1 MCTAIAQAHCLAAAH
16 APSCKMF
23 CTREVGLSQRPY
35 CVFSRSRHV
44 IDCHRTSLCIFVMSK
59 LSKGPFSEE
68 MLPPTPSTSRDI
80 PWSHGHPTVRVLESC
95 TAPISDDTF
104 TSGRATPWKENANFG
119 PCRRCRD
126 ACCIL
131 LLYVV
136 ICCSIMCICR
146 RFSNAPP

>member
-1 MCTAIAQAHCLAAAH
+1 MAQAHCLAAAH

-44 IDCHRTSLCIFVMSK
+44 IAHLYA
-59 LSKGPFSEE
+59 FSSCPRA
-68 MLPPTPSTSRDI
+68 LFLRKCCPQHHPPPET
-80 PWSHGHPTVRVLESC
+80 SHGHPTVRVESC

-104 TSGRATPWKENANFG
+104 TSGRATPWKENANFR
-119 PCRRCRD
+119 PCRRCLLYPVVI
-126 ACCIL
+126 CCYL
-131 LLYVV
+131 LLSVV
-136 ICCSIMCICR
+136 ICCSKMCICR

>member
-44 IDCHRTSLCIFVMSK
+44 IAHLYAFSSCPRALFLRKCCPQHHLQRH
-59 LSKGPFSEE
+59 PFSGPTVIPRSGCWRAAR
-68 MLPPTPSTSRDI
+68 LPSNPTTPSPQIVR
-80 PWSHGHPTVRVLESC
+80 HRGKKMPTL
-95 TAPISDDTF
+95 
-104 TSGRATPWKENANFG
+104 G
-119 PCRRCRD
+119 PVGD

-131 LLYVV
+131 LLYVVTVYVV